1 MQYYNDIEVQ
11 KSTKEE
17 GWNAKF
23 NTENESQR
31 ILTEKKFVNLE
42 GVDNELNTK
51 YECLSKWRSLK
62 QFDAIVEQKLDVT
75 LHIRQIER

>member
-1 MQYYNDIEVQ
+1 MLNSIL
-11 KSTKEE
+11 KTKAREY
-17 GWNAKF
+17 F
-23 NTENESQR
+23 
-31 ILTEKKFVNLE
+31 KKFVNLE